1 MATPPE
7 SKPNSKKKKKTLQS
21 QSTLIMPALPSPYLV
36 PHSMIPTPIF
46 SEVPIKSTSWSTKS
60 YYPTKASPVFKT
72 MFSLPQPTTDSAEIL
87 QESRAI
93 VVLAEHSNILAALLL
108 TIYPPTLMSV
118 LAQSLSLS
126 DHIAILDM
134 ARKYDMAATS
144 CRLLIT

>member
-1 MATPPE
+1 
-7 SKPNSKKKKKTLQS
+7 
-21 QSTLIMPALPSPYLV
+21 
-36 PHSMIPTPIF
+36 
-46 SEVPIKSTSWSTKS
+46 
-60 YYPTKASPVFKT
+60 

-126 DHIAILDM
+126 DHM